1 MKIVLT
7 ILAVLQLIGG
17 LIGCLFALGSN
28 PLISLLF
35 LGGGIVGAVPYVALI
50 SVLEDIAVLKEE
62 QGELKGKL
70 RHFIPAEGVPSADE
84 QTGSAGSQPLSR
96 EVALFSWKCLK
107 CQTINK
113 PNTSS
118 CSGCGALFSPWIN
131 GEG

>member
-62 QGELKGKL
+62 QRELKGRL
-70 RHFIPAEGVPSADE
+70 RHFIPVEGVPPADE
-84 QTGSAGSQPLSR
+84 QTKSAGSQPLSH
-96 EVALFSWKCLK
+96 VLFTNASSTINALFILLF
-107 CQTINK
+107 NF
-113 PNTSS
+113 NNASS
-118 CSGCGALFSPWIN
+118 RFCNNIK
-131 GEG
+131 